1 MPIPKKNFQAKPRTD
16 LRARKSSTGDKSFED
31 KIKRAQKVF
40 ALLKKKYPRAEIAL
54 KFSNNWELLV
64 AVILSAQCTD
74 KKVNEV
80 TEKLFKKYPKLDD
93 YLKANPKEFEKDIR
107 PTGFYHAKAKSIL
120 TTAKIIK
127 EKFGGNIP
135 RTMEEMLTLRGVAR
149 KTANVVLGNAY
160 KVVEGVAV
168 DTHVRRLSQLLGFST
183 SDQPE
188 KIEKDLMSLFPKRRW
203 FDLTYLLI
211 DHGRAVCTAKDPR
224 CNLCPL
230 NKICPSAFQFP
241 RFRK

>member
-1 MPIPKKNFQAKPRTD
+1 MPIPKKIFA
-16 LRARKSSTGDKSFED
+16 DKSFGE
-31 KIKRAQKVF
+31 KKQRAQKLF
-40 ALLKKKYPRAEIAL
+40 ALLKKKYPRAKIAL

-80 TEKLFKKYPKLDD
+80 TEKLFKKYPRLED
-93 YLKANPKEFEKDIR
+93 YLKADSEEFEKDIK
-107 PTGFYHAKAKSIL
+107 PTGFYRVKAKSIL

-127 EKFGGNIP
+127 EKFGGKIP

-160 KVVEGVAV
+160 KVVDGVAV

-183 SDQPE
+183 SDKPE
-188 KIEKDLMSLFPKRRW
+188 KIEKDLMNLFPKKRW

-224 CNLCPL
+224 CDLCPL
-230 NKICPSAFQFP
+230 SKTCPSAFQFP
-241 RFRK
+241 RFKKDLSERK